1 MPSSRE
7 MLRPD
12 WVPAPVWNRLEA
24 AARGQPEHARDL
36 LTDLEAAT
44 AGWSCGER
52 IRLFARV
59 AGHAE
64 DGAALP
70 AAFILGLSDL
80 LNSDG

>member
-12 WVPAPVWNRLEA
+12 WVPAPAWSRLDA
-24 AARGQPEHARDL
+24 AARGQPEHVRDL
-36 LTDLEAAT
+36 LSDLEAAT
-44 AGWSCGER
+44 AGWSCADR
-52 IRLFARV
+52 IRLFALV

-64 DGAALP
+64 GGAALP

-80 LNSDG
+80 MKSDD